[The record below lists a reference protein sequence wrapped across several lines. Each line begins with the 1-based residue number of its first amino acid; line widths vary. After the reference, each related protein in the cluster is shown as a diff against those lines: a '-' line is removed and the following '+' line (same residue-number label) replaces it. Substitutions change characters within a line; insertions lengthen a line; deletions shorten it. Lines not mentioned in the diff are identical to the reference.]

1 MESLGPMEYALI
13 SEDEYAALSD
23 DDEECFAQLEAICNR
38 NMVRLIDQKNS
49 TYAVN
54 EIRMQYMAVIS
65 GAAEECGIPA
75 IHPLSNHGG
84 DEEFYDQFQQFCIS
98 VQRQVARIRV
108 RGRNLRD
115 SLSVQLAPTT
125 RTKIEH
131 YIGRIRTIIDT
142 SDLAKDRKRSLVSKL
157 DELMAELSNRRVG
170 FGRSM
175 SVLSAILLGLAAST
189 TIAAEGPAAVSN
201 IMKLIAADKETEEA
215 AKRRLAPPPRAL
227 PAPPRLEA
235 KRQAGPQW
243 DASTGGDLDD
253 EIPF

>member
-1 MESLGPMEYALI
+1 MEYALI
-13 SEDEYAALSD
+13 SADEYAALSD
-23 DDEECFAQLEAICNR
+23 DDEECFAQLEASCNR
-38 NMVRLIDQKNS
+38 NMVRLIDRKNS

-65 GAAEECGIPA
+65 GAAQECSIPD
-75 IHPLSNHGG
+75 IDPPSCHGS
-84 DEEFYDQFQQFCIS
+84 DEEFYDQFQQFSIS
-98 VQRQVARIRV
+98 VPRQVARIRV
-108 RGRNLRD
+108 RGRNLRN
-115 SLSVQLAPTT
+115 SFSVQ

-142 SDLAKDRKRSLVSKL
+142 SDLAQDRKRLLGSKL
-157 DELMAELSNRRVG
+157 DELLAELSNRRIG
-170 FGRSM
+170 FGRTM
-175 SVLSAILLGLAAST
+175 SVLSAILLGLAIST

-227 PAPPRLEA
+227 PALPRFEA
-235 KRQAGPQW
+235 KRQVGPQW
-243 DASTGGDLDD
+243 DAPSGADLDD